1 MTTRLL
7 VADRTVASREV
18 RTVASREHALP
29 LSGERTPANLQP
41 GVLRLS

>member
-7 VADRTVASREV
+7 VADRTVACREC
-18 RTVASREHALP
+18 ALP
-29 LSGERTPANLQP
+29 HSGERLSANNLQP

>member
-7 VADRTVASREV
+7 VADRTVA
-18 RTVASREHALP
+18 ASREHTLP

>member
-7 VADRTVASREV
+7 VADRTVA
-18 RTVASREHALP
+18 ASREHTLP
-29 LSGERTPANLQP
+29 LSGERLSAKNLQP

>member
-7 VADRTVASREV
+7 VADRPVD
-18 RTVASREHALP
+18 ASREHALP
-29 LSGERTPANLQP
+29 LSAERTPANLQP

>member
-7 VADRTVASREV
+7 VAD